1 VFAGNPAAC
10 FLYLP
15 WEGDMQVNGES
26 QITGSNVSYITM
38 TGRQFALEIDAQRR
52 EAVNRVWLKAV
63 AFGLVFGALYGAVTI
78 LLLQRT
84 AA

>member
-1 VFAGNPAAC
+1 
-10 FLYLP
+10 
-15 WEGDMQVNGES
+15 MQVNGES

-52 EAVNRVWLKAV
+52 EAINHVWLKTV
-63 AFGLVFGALYGAVTI
+63 AFDLMFNALYDAMTI

-84 AA
+84 AT

>member
-1 VFAGNPAAC
+1 
-10 FLYLP
+10 
-15 WEGDMQVNGES
+15 MQVNGES